1 MRRATRKLKKEDP
14 LWPPKYYKG
23 LSRKVQT
30 ERRKEILKYG
40 RLHWKNPSA
49 YVGFKT
55 DVGASLPRGEQLP
68 TRGKTSQYTRKF
80 RTKYPKARSLRQ
92 KSDATGVPLWA
103 LRESYNRGMAAWRTG
118 HRPGMTQ
125 QEWGYARVHSLLTC
139 GKTFRTTDADIVRR
153 ASATSRR
160 ARAYFDATCK

>member
-1 MRRATRKLKKEDP
+1 MTRKLKKEDP
-14 LWPPKYYKG
+14 RWPPKYYKG

-30 ERRKEILKYG
+30 ERRKEIQKYG
-40 RLHWKNPSA
+40 RLHWKNPAA

-55 DVGASLPRGEQLP
+55 DVGQE
-68 TRGKTSQYTRKF
+68 GKTSKYTRKF
-80 RTKYPKARSLRQ
+80 RAKYPKARSLTQ

-139 GKTFRTTDADIVRR
+139 GKTFWTTDADIVRR
-153 ASATSRR
+153 ARATSKR